1 MKGFRFLWLLILFSL
16 ILTVVACSPSGR
28 MLSGA
33 TQETVEK
40 ALGKPDGFHRR
51 WMPNKET
58 REVWVYHE
66 KGSVM
71 KNHLYPDTKTI
82 VFSNGKVVATN
93 PKDPYAP
100 LKE

>member
-1 MKGFRFLWLLILFSL
+1 MKGFRSPCLLILFLL
-16 ILTVVACSPSGR
+16 ILTMVACSRSGTV
-28 MLSGA
+28 LSGA

-71 KNHLYPDTKTI
+71 KNHLYPDTHVI

-93 PKDPYAP
+93 PKNPYAP

>member
-1 MKGFRFLWLLILFSL
+1 MVGCSRSGNV
-16 ILTVVACSPSGR
+16 LT
-28 MLSGA
+28 GA
-33 TQETVEK
+33 TQETIEK

-58 REVWVYHE
+58 REVWIYHE
-66 KGSVM
+66 QGSVM
-71 KNHLYPDTKTI
+71 KTHLYPDTRVI

-93 PKDPYAP
+93 PRDPYAP